1 MTAAVRFATGPAGS
15 GPASAQVAAPV
26 PAMRLTTAHP
36 GGRRLK
42 ADMAADLGEED
53 AARAARTYTAAADH
67 YLSPALGFWD
77 RFGAVTV
84 RRLGLLPG
92 DELLDLCCGAGGSA
106 IPAARAVTS
115 IGHVVAVDVAA
126 PLLDAAR
133 GRAAAEGLTNI
144 EFRVCDARRTEL
156 PDRSFDAVICVF
168 GVFFASDMAGFVTEM
183 WRMVR
188 PGGRLA
194 ITTWGPGLFE
204 PADTLFWQA
213 VRELSPQL
221 YKGFHPWDQ
230 LTTPDLLAGLFARAG
245 IDEAN
250 VDLVRGEHHLDAPDD
265 FWQIV
270 LGSGYRAT
278 LDALEREQ
286 RMALRTRLLDRLR
299 DESVTVLRTDVVYGL
314 ASRA

>member
-1 MTAAVRFATGPAGS
+1 MAAV
-15 GPASAQVAAPV
+15 
-26 PAMRLTTAHP
+26 
-36 GGRRLK
+36 
-42 ADMAADLGEED
+42 LGEDD
-53 AARAARTYTAAADH
+53 AARAARTYSAAADH

-84 RRLGLLPG
+84 GRLGLLPG
-92 DELLDLCCGAGGSA
+92 DDVLDLCCGAGGSA

-133 GRAAAEGLTNI
+133 GRAAAEGLANI
-144 EFRVCDARRTEL
+144 EFRLCDAM
-156 PDRSFDAVICVF
+156 ICVF
-168 GVFFASDMAGFVTEM
+168 GVFFASDMARFVAEM

-194 ITTWGPGLFE
+194 ITTWGPDLFE
-204 PADTLFWQA
+204 PADTLFWQT
-213 VRELSPQL
+213 VRELSPPL
-221 YKGFHPWDQ
+221 YKGFHPWDE

-265 FWQIV
+265 VWQIV

-278 LDALEREQ
+278 VDALEPEQ

-299 DESVTVLRTDVVYGL
+299 AESVTVLRTDVLYGL